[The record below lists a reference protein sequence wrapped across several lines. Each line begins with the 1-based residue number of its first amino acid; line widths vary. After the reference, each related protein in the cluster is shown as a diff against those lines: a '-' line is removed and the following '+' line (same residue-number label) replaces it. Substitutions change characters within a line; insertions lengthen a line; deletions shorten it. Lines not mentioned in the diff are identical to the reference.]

1 MQHSPYLRIGLTT
14 FMAISPLIA
23 AGCAG
28 VDDTRGNDATESD
41 SAGTQVDALRG
52 RHWHRQPP
60 SGSAGESGTGGTGS
74 TSGTGASAGGTN
86 SPVGSTPPACSICT
100 AAQSCCNSVSAGPL
114 CTFSA
119 DTCASLEAEGQ
130 AVYARNCLMTLRTTI
145 SAWTLNRRTP
155 PAACTLSQ

>member
-1 MQHSPYLRIGLTT
+1 MG
-14 FMAISPLIA
+14 ISALIA

-28 VDDTRGNDATESD
+28 GDDTRGDDATESD

-52 RHWHRQPP
+52 RHWHRPPP
-60 SGSAGESGTGGTGS
+60 SGSAGESTIGGTS
-74 TSGTGASAGGTN
+74 SSSGGATNVGGT
-86 SPVGSTPPACSICT
+86 SSTVGSTPPACSICT
-100 AAQSCCNSVSAGPL
+100 QTQDCCNSVNAGPL

-119 DTCASLEAEGQ
+119 DTCASLGAEGQ

-155 PAACTLSQ
+155 PAACSLPQ